1 MDGDGEPLY
10 PNTLAIPWRVRAI
23 GGGFGISKP
32 VSLEYL
38 VRVYPPFPSGIH
50 PQFMRV
56 GFLAKSCSRFGLNFT
71 FLLFLRIKQGY
82 FGDLDALL
90 DIVDFPFVAPTGLN

>member
-1 MDGDGEPLY
+1 
-10 PNTLAIPWRVRAI
+10 
-23 GGGFGISKP
+23 
-32 VSLEYL
+32 
-38 VRVYPPFPSGIH
+38 
-50 PQFMRV
+50 MRV
-56 GFLAKSCSRFGLNFT
+56 GFLAKSCSRFGPNFA